1 MKPYD
6 IFISY
11 RRTSYDTA
19 NLIATRLKAAGYSV
33 FFDME
38 TLRAGKFNEQ
48 LYDVIDNCKDFVLV
62 LPPKALDRCVNE
74 DDWVRLEVCR
84 AMAAKKNIIPV
95 MLNGFTWPDPMPD
108 GMQEL
113 SYYHALTASAVEYF
127 DLAMERLQ
135 QKYLISRRHLPV
147 RKIMKISLILIATL
161 AALAAITMGVFRVLS
176 KDVCLKY
183 ATAITRDASY
193 VHIIAEENH
202 DLQRDWTEFNNQLPY
217 ESDKGRLEVLQ
228 TDMLARIDLAETN
241 LKQSWQVDS
250 VEMQISDY
258 HSFLLSL
265 HGINAEEIAISP
277 QFATL
282 YLTDYLGQLETMR
295 NAVVQPTTIN
305 RRFVNALFE
314 VFDHS
319 INSYYASVL
328 SELSAFPESSLVSY
342 NEFYK
347 HWTYFPKTYK
357 VGESREYYEDIQ
369 NTEMK
374 LAEEALARYTTA
386 LEQYDA
392 ELEDMQRKNDELEN
406 QINEGF
412 TNIQDRMDATA
423 DAILQV
429 QQNNHELAIRREKV
443 NAKEQVLEA
452 TKDQLA
458 ELDKQYVATYEILK
472 EKYALEEED
481 DQWYKW
487 SKIRRWG
494 TFLNMLKDSRESLRK
509 DGIYTTSS
517 VTPEIAYADMAS
529 MLNVYKTYHP
539 ESQPYAD
546 AAKYFFREVSKGER
560 DYAGVIIFAFKDGAS
575 HPFFKIGDIVTSY
588 GGQTVK
594 SYDDFSKAYKT
605 DPDGEVTYL
614 RLENDH
620 FAEYKTRIASTDIV
634 GFLDLTE

>member
-11 RRTSYDTA
+11 RRSSYDTA

-48 LYDVIDNCKDFVLV
+48 LYNVIDNCKDFILV
-62 LPPKALDRCVNE
+62 LPPKALDRCVSE

-84 AMAAKKNIIPV
+84 AMAAGKNIIPV

-135 QKYLISRRHLPV
+135 QKYLTSKRHLPV
-147 RKIMKISLILIATL
+147 RKVLKVSLILIATL
-161 AALAAITMGVFRVLS
+161 AALAAITMGVFWVLS

-202 DLQRDWTEFNNQLPY
+202 NLQRDWTEFNNQLPY

-228 TDMLARIDLAETN
+228 TDMLARIDLAETD

-282 YLTDYLGQLETMR
+282 YLMDYLGQLETMR

-319 INSYYASVL
+319 INAYYASVL

-342 NEFYK
+342 NEFNK
-347 HWTYFPKTYK
+347 HWTYFPKTYR
-357 VGESREYYEDIQ
+357 VGESREYYEDIH

-374 LAEEALARYTTA
+374 LAEEALARHKTA

-392 ELEDMQRKNDELEN
+392 ELEDLQRQNDEFEA

-412 TNIQDRMDATA
+412 SEIQDRMDAT
-423 DAILQV
+423 
-429 QQNNHELAIRREKV
+429 E
-443 NAKEQVLEA
+443 
-452 TKDQLA
+452 DQIA
-458 ELDKQYVATYEILK
+458 ELDKQYVATYESLK
-472 EKYALEEED
+472 ERCTLEEDD

-487 SKIRRWG
+487 GKIRRWG
-494 TFLNMLKDSRESLRK
+494 TFLNMLTESRESLRK
-509 DGIYTTSS
+509 DGIYTTSTI
-517 VTPEIAYADMAS
+517 TPEIAYADMAS

-539 ESQPYAD
+539 ESEPYAN

-560 DYAGVIIFAFKDGAS
+560 EYAGLLIFAFKDNMY
-575 HPFFKIGDIVTSY
+575 HPFFKIGDIVNGY
-588 GGQTVK
+588 GGQTIK
-594 SYDDFSKAYKT
+594 SYDDLVKAFKT
-605 DPDGEVTYL
+605 NPDGEVTYL
-614 RLENDH
+614 RLDNDR
-620 FAEYKTRIASTDIV
+620 FVEYTTQIEAVDII

>member
-11 RRTSYDTA
+11 RRSSYDTA

-84 AMAAKKNIIPV
+84 AMAAKKNIVPV

-108 GMQEL
+108 GMKEL
-113 SYYHALTASAVEYF
+113 SYYHALTASSVEYF

-135 QKYLISRRHLPV
+135 QKYLTAKRHLPV
-147 RKIMKISLILIATL
+147 RKILKISLILIATL

-183 ATAITRDASY
+183 ATAIARDASY
-193 VHIIAEENH
+193 VHLIAEENH
-202 DLQRDWTEFNNQLPY
+202 GLKRDWTEFDNLLQY

-228 TDMLARIDLAETN
+228 TDMLARINLAETN

-250 VEMQISDY
+250 VEMKISDY

-282 YLTDYLGQLETMR
+282 YLTDYLGQLESMR

-319 INSYYASVL
+319 INTYYASVL
-328 SELSAFPESSLVSY
+328 SELSAFPESSLASY

-347 HWTYFPKTYK
+347 QWTYFPKTYRI
-357 VGESREYYEDIQ
+357 GESREYYEDIQ

-386 LEQYDA
+386 LEQHDA
-392 ELEDMQRKNDELEN
+392 ELEDIQRKNDELEN

-458 ELDKQYVATYEILK
+458 ELDKRYVATYETLK
-472 EKYALEEED
+472 EKCTLEEED

-487 SKIRRWG
+487 GKIRRWG

-517 VTPEIAYADMAS
+517 ITPEIAYADMAS
-529 MLNVYKTYHP
+529 MLNVYKAYHP
-539 ESQPYAD
+539 ESEPYAD

-560 DYAGVIIFAFKDGAS
+560 EYAGVIIFAFKDNAS
-575 HPFFKIGDIVTSY
+575 HPFFKIGDIVVGY
-588 GGQTVK
+588 NGQIIK
-594 SYDDFSKAYKT
+594 AYDDFSKAYKA
-605 DPDGEVTYL
+605 DPDGEVIYL
-614 RLENDH
+614 RMEDGR
-620 FAEYKTRIASTDIV
+620 FVEYKSKIEAVDIT

>member
-11 RRTSYDTA
+11 RRSSYDTA

-48 LYDVIDNCKDFVLV
+48 LYDVIDNCKDFILV
-62 LPPKALDRCVNE
+62 LPPKALDRCANE

-84 AMAAKKNIIPV
+84 AMAAKKNIVPV

-135 QKYLISRRHLPV
+135 QKYLISKRHLPV
-147 RKIMKISLILIATL
+147 RKVLKVSLILIATL

-319 INSYYASVL
+319 INTYYASVL
-328 SELSAFPESSLVSY
+328 SELSAFPKSSLVSY

-347 HWTYFPKTYK
+347 HWTYFPKTYI

-374 LAEEALARYTTA
+374 LADEALARYTTA

-392 ELEDMQRKNDELEN
+392 ELEDLQRQNDEFEA

-412 TNIQDRMDATA
+412 SEIQDIMDAT
-423 DAILQV
+423 
-429 QQNNHELAIRREKV
+429 E
-443 NAKEQVLEA
+443 
-452 TKDQLA
+452 DQLA
-458 ELDKQYVATYEILK
+458 ELDKQYVATYETLK
-472 EKYALEEED
+472 EKCTLEEED
-481 DQWYKW
+481 DQWYKLG
-487 SKIRRWG
+487 KIRRWG
-494 TFLNMLKDSRESLRK
+494 NFLNMLKDTRESLRK

-517 VTPEIAYADMAS
+517 VTPEIAYADMVS

-560 DYAGVIIFAFKDGAS
+560 DYAGVIIFAFKDDAS
-575 HPFFKIGDIVTSY
+575 HPFFKIGDIVISY

-594 SYDDFSKAYKT
+594 SYDDLSKAYKAN
-605 DPDGEVTYL
+605 PDAEVIYL
-614 RLENDH
+614 RLENDR
-620 FAEYKTRIASTDIV
+620 FVEYKTKIEAVDII
-634 GFLDLTE
+634 GFLDLAE

>member
-1 MKPYD
+1 MKYD
-6 IFISY
+6 VFISY
-11 RRTSYDTA
+11 RRTSYESA
-19 NLIATRLKAAGYSV
+19 NLIATRLRAEGYRV
-33 FFDME
+33 FFDLESMRSG
-38 TLRAGKFNEQ
+38 LFNEQ
-48 LYDVIDNCKDFVLV
+48 LYNVIEECKDFVLV
-62 LPPKALDRCVNE
+62 LPPDALDRCHDEE
-74 DDWVRLEVCR
+74 DWLRKEILH
-84 AMAAKKNIIPV
+84 AMKHKKNIIPV
-95 MLNGFTWPDPMPD
+95 TLNGFTWPDPMPD

-113 SYYHALTASAVEYF
+113 AYYQALTASSIEYF

-135 QKYLISRRHLPV
+135 QKYLTAKRHLPV
-147 RKIMKISLILIATL
+147 RKVLKVSLILIATL

-183 ATAITRDASY
+183 ATALTRDASY

-202 DLQRDWTEFNNQLPY
+202 NLKNDWTEFSNQLPY

-250 VEMQISDY
+250 VELQISDY

-282 YLTDYLGQLETMR
+282 YLTDYLGQLESMR
-295 NAVVQPTTIN
+295 NAVVQPTSIN

-314 VFDHS
+314 VFDHY
-319 INSYYASVL
+319 INTYYASVL

-374 LAEEALARYTTA
+374 LADEALARYTTA

-392 ELEDMQRKNDELEN
+392 ELEDLQRQNDEFEA

-412 TNIQDRMDATA
+412 SEIQDIMDAT
-423 DAILQV
+423 
-429 QQNNHELAIRREKV
+429 E
-443 NAKEQVLEA
+443 
-452 TKDQLA
+452 DQLA
-458 ELDKQYVATYEILK
+458 ELDKQYVANYETLK
-472 EKYALEEED
+472 EKCTLEEED

-487 SKIRRWG
+487 GKIRRWG
-494 TFLNMLKDSRESLRK
+494 NFLNMLKDTRESLRK

-517 VTPEIAYADMAS
+517 VTPEIAYADMVS

-539 ESQPYAD
+539 ESEPYAD
-546 AAKYFFREVSKGER
+546 AAKYFFRQVSKGER
-560 DYAGVIIFAFKDGAS
+560 EYAGVIIFAFKDNMS
-575 HPFFKIGDIVTSY
+575 HPFFKIGDIVNGY
-588 GGQTVK
+588 DGQTIK
-594 SYDDFSKAYKT
+594 SYDDLTKAYKT
-605 DPDGEVTYL
+605 NPGGEVTYL
-614 RLENDH
+614 RLENDR
-620 FAEYKTRIASTDIV
+620 FVEYKTKIEAVDII

>member
-1 MKPYD
+1 MQPYD

-11 RRTSYDTA
+11 RRSSYDTA

-48 LYDVIDNCKDFVLV
+48 LYDVIDNCKDFILV

-84 AMAAKKNIIPV
+84 AMAAKKNIVPV

-113 SYYHALTASAVEYF
+113 AYYQALTASSIEYF

-135 QKYLISRRHLPV
+135 QKYLTAKRHLPV
-147 RKIMKISLILIATL
+147 RKILKISLILIATL
-161 AALAAITMGVFRVLS
+161 AALAAITIGVFRVLS

-319 INSYYASVL
+319 INAYYASVL
-328 SELSAFPESSLVSY
+328 SELSAFPESSLVSF
-342 NEFYK
+342 NEFYN
-347 HWTYFPKTYK
+347 HWTYFPKTYI

-374 LAEEALARYTTA
+374 LADEALARYTTA

-392 ELEDMQRKNDELEN
+392 ELEDLLRQNDEFEA

-412 TNIQDRMDATA
+412 SEIQDIMDAT
-423 DAILQV
+423 
-429 QQNNHELAIRREKV
+429 E
-443 NAKEQVLEA
+443 
-452 TKDQLA
+452 DQLA
-458 ELDKQYVATYEILK
+458 ELDKQYVATYETLK
-472 EKYALEEED
+472 EKCTLEEED

-487 SKIRRWG
+487 GKIRRWG
-494 TFLNMLKDSRESLRK
+494 NFLNMLKDTRESLQK

-517 VTPEIAYADMAS
+517 VTPEIAYADMVS

-539 ESQPYAD
+539 ESEPYAD
-546 AAKYFFREVSKGER
+546 AAKYFFRQVSKGER
-560 DYAGVIIFAFKDGAS
+560 EYAGVIIFAFKDNMS
-575 HPFFKIGDIVTSY
+575 HPFFKIGDIVNGY
-588 GGQTVK
+588 DGQTIK
-594 SYDDFSKAYKT
+594 SYDDLTKAYKT
-605 DPDGEVTYL
+605 NPDGEVTYL
-614 RLENDH
+614 SLDNDR
-620 FAEYKTRIASTDIV
+620 FVEYKTKIEAVDII

>member
-1 MKPYD
+1 MKYYD

-11 RRTSYDTA
+11 RRSSYETA

-38 TLRAGKFNEQ
+38 TLRSGKFNEQ

-95 MLNGFTWPDPMPD
+95 MLNGFIWPDPMPD

-135 QKYLISRRHLPV
+135 QKYLISKRHLPV
-147 RKIMKISLILIATL
+147 RKVLKVSLILIATL

-319 INSYYASVL
+319 INTYYASVL
-328 SELSAFPESSLVSY
+328 SELSAFPKSSLVSY

-347 HWTYFPKTYK
+347 HWTYFPKTYI

-374 LAEEALARYTTA
+374 LADEALARYTTA

-392 ELEDMQRKNDELEN
+392 ELEDLQRQNDEFEA

-412 TNIQDRMDATA
+412 SEIQDIMDAT
-423 DAILQV
+423 
-429 QQNNHELAIRREKV
+429 E
-443 NAKEQVLEA
+443 
-452 TKDQLA
+452 DQLA
-458 ELDKQYVATYEILK
+458 ELDKQYVATYETLK
-472 EKYALEEED
+472 EKCTLEEED

-487 SKIRRWG
+487 GKIRRWG
-494 TFLNMLKDSRESLRK
+494 NSLNMLKDTRESLRK

-529 MLNVYKTYHP
+529 MLNVYKAYHP
-539 ESQPYAD
+539 ESEPYVD

-560 DYAGVIIFAFKDGAS
+560 EYAGVIIFAFKDNAS
-575 HPFFKIGDIVTSY
+575 HPFFKIGDIVISY

-605 DPDGEVTYL
+605 NPDGEVTYL
-614 RLENDH
+614 RLDNDR
-620 FAEYKTRIASTDIV
+620 FVEYKTKIEAVDII

>member
-1 MKPYD
+1 MQPYD

-11 RRTSYDTA
+11 RRSSYDTA

-48 LYDVIDNCKDFVLV
+48 LYDVIDNCKDFILV

-84 AMAAKKNIIPV
+84 AMAAKKNIVPV

-113 SYYHALTASAVEYF
+113 AYYQALTASSIEYF

-135 QKYLISRRHLPV
+135 QKYLTAKRHLPV
-147 RKIMKISLILIATL
+147 RKILKISLILIATL
-161 AALAAITMGVFRVLS
+161 AALAAITIGVFRVLS

-319 INSYYASVL
+319 INAYYASVL
-328 SELSAFPESSLVSY
+328 SELSAFPESSLVSF
-342 NEFYK
+342 NEFYN
-347 HWTYFPKTYK
+347 HWTYFPKTYI

-374 LAEEALARYTTA
+374 LADEALARYTTA

-392 ELEDMQRKNDELEN
+392 ELEDLQRQNDEFEA

-412 TNIQDRMDATA
+412 SEIQDIMDAT
-423 DAILQV
+423 
-429 QQNNHELAIRREKV
+429 E
-443 NAKEQVLEA
+443 
-452 TKDQLA
+452 DQLA
-458 ELDKQYVATYEILK
+458 ELDKQYVATYETLK
-472 EKYALEEED
+472 EKCTLEEED

-487 SKIRRWG
+487 GKIRRWG
-494 TFLNMLKDSRESLRK
+494 NFLNMLKDTRESLRK

-517 VTPEIAYADMAS
+517 VTPEIAYADMVS

-539 ESQPYAD
+539 ESEPYAD
-546 AAKYFFREVSKGER
+546 AAKYFFRQVSKGER
-560 DYAGVIIFAFKDGAS
+560 EYAGVIIFAFKDNMS
-575 HPFFKIGDIVTSY
+575 HPFFKIGDIVNGY
-588 GGQTVK
+588 DGQTIK
-594 SYDDFSKAYKT
+594 SYDDLTKAYKT
-605 DPDGEVTYL
+605 NPDGEVTYL
-614 RLENDH
+614 SLDNDR
-620 FAEYKTRIASTDIV
+620 FVEYKTKIEAVDII

>member
-11 RRTSYDTA
+11 RRSSYDTA

-62 LPPKALDRCVNE
+62 LPPKALNRCVNE

-113 SYYHALTASAVEYF
+113 SYYNALTASAVEYF

-135 QKYLISRRHLPV
+135 QKYLISKRHLPV

-202 DLQRDWTEFNNQLPY
+202 NLQRDWTEFNNQLPY

-314 VFDHS
+314 VFNHS
-319 INSYYASVL
+319 INTYYASVL
-328 SELSAFPESSLVSY
+328 SELSAFPKSSLVSY

-374 LAEEALARYTTA
+374 LADEALARYTTA

-392 ELEDMQRKNDELEN
+392 ELEDLQRQNDEFEA

-412 TNIQDRMDATA
+412 SEIQDIMDAT
-423 DAILQV
+423 
-429 QQNNHELAIRREKV
+429 E
-443 NAKEQVLEA
+443 
-452 TKDQLA
+452 DQLA
-458 ELDKQYVATYEILK
+458 ELDKQYVATYETLK
-472 EKYALEEED
+472 EKCTLEEED

-487 SKIRRWG
+487 GKIRRWG

-560 DYAGVIIFAFKDGAS
+560 DYAGVIIFAFKDDAS
-575 HPFFKIGDIVTSY
+575 HPFFKIGDIVNGY
-588 GGQTVK
+588 DGQTIK
-594 SYDDFSKAYKT
+594 SYDDLTKAYKT
-605 DPDGEVTYL
+605 NPDGEVTYL
-614 RLENDH
+614 RLDNDR
-620 FAEYKTRIASTDIV
+620 FVEYKTKIEAVDII

>member
-11 RRTSYDTA
+11 RRSSYDTA

-48 LYDVIDNCKDFVLV
+48 LYDVIDNCKDFILV

-84 AMAAKKNIIPV
+84 AMAAKKNIVPV

-113 SYYHALTASAVEYF
+113 AYYQALTASSIEYF

-135 QKYLISRRHLPV
+135 QKYLTAKRHLPV
-147 RKIMKISLILIATL
+147 RKILKISLILIATL
-161 AALAAITMGVFRVLS
+161 AALAAITMGVFRILS
-176 KDVCLKY
+176 KDVCIKY
-183 ATAITRDASY
+183 ATAIARDASY
-193 VHIIAEENH
+193 VHLIAEENH
-202 DLQRDWTEFNNQLPY
+202 GLKRDWTEFDNQLQY

-228 TDMLARIDLAETN
+228 TDMLARINLAETN
-241 LKQSWQVDS
+241 LKQSWHVDS
-250 VEMQISDY
+250 VELQISDY

-265 HGINAEEIAISP
+265 HGINAEGIAISP

-282 YLTDYLGQLETMR
+282 YLTDYLGQLESMR

-319 INSYYASVL
+319 INTYYASVL
-328 SELSAFPESSLVSY
+328 SELSAFPEISLASY

-347 HWTYFPKTYK
+347 QWTYFPKTYRI
-357 VGESREYYEDIQ
+357 GESREYYEDIQ

-386 LEQYDA
+386 LEQHDA
-392 ELEDMQRKNDELEN
+392 ELEDIQRKNDELEN

-429 QQNNHELAIRREKV
+429 QQNNRELAIRREKV

-458 ELDKQYVATYEILK
+458 ELDKQYVATYETLK
-472 EKYALEEED
+472 EKCTLEEED

-487 SKIRRWG
+487 GKIRRWG

-517 VTPEIAYADMAS
+517 ITPEIAYADMAS

-539 ESQPYAD
+539 ESEPYAD

-560 DYAGVIIFAFKDGAS
+560 EYAGVIIFAFKDNAS
-575 HPFFKIGDIVTSY
+575 HPFFKIGDIVVGY
-588 GGQTVK
+588 NGQIIK
-594 SYDDFSKAYKT
+594 AYDDFSKAYKA
-605 DPDGEVTYL
+605 DPDGEVIYL
-614 RLENDH
+614 RMEDGR
-620 FAEYKTRIASTDIV
+620 FVEYKSKIEAVDIT

>member
-1 MKPYD
+1 MQPYD

-11 RRTSYDTA
+11 RRSSYDTA

-48 LYDVIDNCKDFVLV
+48 LYDVIDNCKDFILV
-62 LPPKALDRCVNE
+62 LPPKALDRCANE

-84 AMAAKKNIIPV
+84 AMAAKKNIVPV

-113 SYYHALTASAVEYF
+113 AYYQALTASSIEYF

-135 QKYLISRRHLPV
+135 QKYLTSKRHLPV
-147 RKIMKISLILIATL
+147 RKVLKVSLILIATL

-183 ATAITRDASY
+183 ATALTRDASY

-202 DLQRDWTEFNNQLPY
+202 NLKNDWTEFSNQLPY
-217 ESDKGRLEVLQ
+217 ESDKGRLEFLQ
-228 TDMLARIDLAETN
+228 TDMMDRINLAETN
-241 LKQSWQVDS
+241 LKQLWQVDS

-319 INSYYASVL
+319 INAYYASVL
-328 SELSAFPESSLVSY
+328 SELSAFPESSLVSF
-342 NEFYK
+342 NEFYN
-347 HWTYFPKTYK
+347 HWTYFPKTYI

-374 LAEEALARYTTA
+374 LADEALARYTTA

-392 ELEDMQRKNDELEN
+392 ELEDLQRQNDEFEA

-412 TNIQDRMDATA
+412 SEIQDIMDAT
-423 DAILQV
+423 
-429 QQNNHELAIRREKV
+429 E
-443 NAKEQVLEA
+443 
-452 TKDQLA
+452 DQLA
-458 ELDKQYVATYEILK
+458 ELDKQYVATYETLK
-472 EKYALEEED
+472 EKCTLEEED

-487 SKIRRWG
+487 GKIRRWG

-560 DYAGVIIFAFKDGAS
+560 DYAGVIIFAFKDDAS
-575 HPFFKIGDIVTSY
+575 HPFFKIGDIVISY

-605 DPDGEVTYL
+605 NPDGEVTYL
-614 RLENDH
+614 RLDNDR
-620 FAEYKTRIASTDIV
+620 FVEYKTKIESVDII